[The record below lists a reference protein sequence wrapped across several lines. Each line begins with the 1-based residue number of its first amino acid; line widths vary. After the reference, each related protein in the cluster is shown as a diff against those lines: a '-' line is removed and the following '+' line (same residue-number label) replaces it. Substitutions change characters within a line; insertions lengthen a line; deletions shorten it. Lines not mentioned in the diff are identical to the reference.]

1 MKVIGITGGVGSGKS
16 EILQYLQDQY
26 QAFIIKADEVGHLAL
41 AKEGSCYN
49 QIVDLLGEAVL
60 ADDGELNRHQIAA
73 KVFARP
79 ELLDGLNN
87 IIHPFV
93 KSYIKVKIALKRQ
106 QNSRYFFIEA
116 ALLLEDNYEQICDEI
131 WYIYVT
137 KELRYQRL
145 KASRHYSDEKITQI
159 MNNQLSE
166 DEFRRRCD
174 WTIDNSGT
182 LGETIKQIE
191 LRMQEYE
198 NV

>member
-16 EILQYLQDQY
+16 EILQYLQEQY

-41 AKEGSCYN
+41 AKEGRCYN
-49 QIVDLLGEAVL
+49 QIVDLLGEEVL

-87 IIHPFV
+87 IVHPFV
-93 KSYIKVKIALKRQ
+93 KSYIKVKIALKHQ

-131 WYIYVT
+131 WYIYVA

-145 KASRHYSDEKITQI
+145 KDSRHYSDEKITQI

-166 DEFRRRCD
+166 DEFRRHCD